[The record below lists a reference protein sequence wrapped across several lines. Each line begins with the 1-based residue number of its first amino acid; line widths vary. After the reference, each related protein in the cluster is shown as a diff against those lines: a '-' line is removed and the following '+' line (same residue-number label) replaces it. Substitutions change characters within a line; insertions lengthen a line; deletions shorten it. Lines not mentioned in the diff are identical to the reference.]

1 MLEVR
6 DISFGYTPERKILDS
21 VGFESGEGEVV
32 AILGNNGAGKSTLIK
47 SMRESAPMC
56 RRRRQRGR

>member
-6 DISFGYTPERKILDS
+6 DMSFGYTPERKILDS

-32 AILGNNGAGKSTLIK
+32 AILGNNGGGQEHAHKVHGQGAHT
-47 SMRESAPMC
+47 
-56 RRRRQRGR
+56 